1 MLARAH
7 AFPLSKEE
15 NGAPS
20 PQAVTGDL
28 LHCVYLSQHKRA
40 EQQREARAAE
50 LWLRAAGTHRQVPTR
65 RPDS

>member
-7 AFPLSKEE
+7 TFPLSKEE

-20 PQAVTGDL
+20 SQAVTGDL
-28 LHCVYLSQHKRA
+28 LYCVYLSQHKRA
-40 EQQREARAAE
+40 AEGGEGSRAVV
-50 LWLRAAGTHRQVPTR
+50 RAAGTHCQVPTR